1 MGAQDGCESPPH
13 PQEMVPIH
21 TTGRKARTAPRCHD
35 KVRVLLLSQTAF
47 VNRPPEAWLPQL
59 FVLIGRKPVPTG
71 KLIQGPSSKRR
82 PRPRHLAGSSTLG
95 DGVRARGPAS
105 RGLEG
110 SAYLE
115 RGLAVVVLQFFIS
128 TSKQKHARTAVLQ
141 REEEICLQITA
152 HTPSKGACSQG
163 ELTGVQRR
171 GNKVKRRAFLLTGAT
186 RRGADGPTPSAELSL
201 LQRLGT
207 AIQQNL

>member
-1 MGAQDGCESPPH
+1 MGEQDGCEPPLSLRRWSPFTRRAAKPAL
-13 PQEMVPIH
+13 P
-21 TTGRKARTAPRCHD
+21 TAAMTRSASFCF
-35 KVRVLLLSQTAF
+35 SQTAF

-59 FVLIGRKPVPTG
+59 FVLIGRKPVRTG

-82 PRPRHLAGSSTLG
+82 ARPRQQADTRRGM
-95 DGVRARGPAS
+95 RARGPAS
-105 RGLEG
+105 RGLGE

-128 TSKQKHARTAVLQ
+128 TSKQKHSRTAVLQ

-152 HTPSKGACSQG
+152 HTFSKGACSQG

-171 GNKVKRRAFLLTGAT
+171 GNKVNRRAFLLTGAT
-186 RRGADGPTPSAELSL
+186 RRRADGPMLSAELSL

-207 AIQQNL
+207 AIQHNL